1 MDESLKA
8 DAFAYHLVQGGIRER
23 VASLAAE
30 YVFFSFIRSEHH
42 SIAVA
47 FAACGEAFFDDSAGY
62 GVSIH
67 QDRNIT

>member
-1 MDESLKA
+1 MDEPLA
-8 DAFAYHLVQGGIRER
+8 AHLLAYQLVQGGIRER
-23 VASLAAE
+23 VASLAAKH
-30 YVFFSFIRSEHH
+30 VFFSFIRSEHH

-47 FAACGEAFFDDSAGY
+47 FATCGEAFFDDSAGY